1 MSVAILAVVLTA
13 GFVTANHSLRTGEA
27 ADQRSQA
34 LSVAQGQIER
44 LIDSQNTPAVINTYK
59 LSNPFCINNDGTTT
73 NADSTTKVCQ
83 PFNGQPYGIGVTYN
97 STTGVF
103 TVLAIW
109 DSVSSTNNQDQLKLY
124 YKLPG
129 SY

>member
-1 MSVAILAVVLTA
+1 MSIAILAVVLTA
-13 GFVTANHSLRTGEA
+13 GYVTANHSLRTGEA

-34 LSVAQGQIER
+34 LSTAQGQIER
-44 LIDSQNTPAVINTYK
+44 LIDSQNTPGAIDKYK
-59 LSNPFCINNDGTTT
+59 LANPFCINNDGTTT
-73 NADSTTKVCQ
+73 NADGTTKVCQ
-83 PFNGQPYGIGVTYN
+83 PFNNRPYGIGVSYN
-97 STTGVF
+97 SSTGVF

-109 DSVSSTNNQDQLKLY
+109 DSISSTNNQDQLKLY